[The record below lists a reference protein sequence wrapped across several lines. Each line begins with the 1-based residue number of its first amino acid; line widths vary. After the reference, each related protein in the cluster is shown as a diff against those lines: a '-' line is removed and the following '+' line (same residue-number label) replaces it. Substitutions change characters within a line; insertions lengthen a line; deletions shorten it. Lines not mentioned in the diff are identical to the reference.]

1 MSEQKEEK
9 GQQLPQDPRLEDLQR
24 TEAQEL
30 KEKDAESVRGGLV
43 SGKLTS
49 DDKW

>member
-1 MSEQKEEK
+1 MSEHKEEK
-9 GQQLPQDPRLEDLQR
+9 GPQQPQDPRLEELQR

-30 KEKDAESVRGGLV
+30 NEKDAEVVRGGLL

-49 DDKW
+49 PDKW

>member
-9 GQQLPQDPRLEDLQR
+9 RRQQPEAPRLEDLQR
-24 TEAQEL
+24 TEAHEL
-30 KEKDAESVRGGLV
+30 NEKDAENVRGGLV
-43 SGKLTS
+43 SGNLTS